1 MFKGFIIDYNSD
13 FFQEIIISCN
23 RLQLII
29 VLTKKILKSI
39 MIDYNFL
46 ICQFFVNSKL
56 YANYILWVIVLGK
69 KENL

>member
-1 MFKGFIIDYNSD
+1 MI

-46 ICQFFVNSKL
+46 ICQFIVNSKL